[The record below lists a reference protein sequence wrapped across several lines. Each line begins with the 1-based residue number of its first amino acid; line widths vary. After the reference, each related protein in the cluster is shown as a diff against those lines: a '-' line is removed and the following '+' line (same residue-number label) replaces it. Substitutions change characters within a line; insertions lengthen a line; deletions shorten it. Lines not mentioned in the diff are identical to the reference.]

1 MSSQF
6 SWLGFFTDAGI
17 PLREAEKY
25 SLQFDDNRMKPDMLP
40 DLTKE
45 LLNDLGIS
53 LIGDILAILRHS
65 RQVQKQ
71 LERSKTSVIASSRA
85 ADPAQ
90 RTGSSAI
97 STQSTVMLGD
107 DSHKA
112 KRRPKSTKS
121 KATAV
126 QPAIVESSTVLSSSQ
141 MPAIP
146 SSNNSNVSMVGLDE
160 VMEDQP
166 RRIVTRPASAPV
178 AAYHTDAMVSNEA
191 QTTVI
196 RRAEQPQSA
205 LNRLGN
211 GVASTSGSSGASSV
225 GSSMDGISQLRN
237 LVSSQKSSDRGGRR
251 VEAVS
256 KDAPLVPNT
265 AENVQAVRQTV
276 SVRLPSDTPPLARNS
291 ATSTRPTFAIRT
303 AGGRSTTATVARDD
317 SYDDDDSDTDG
328 AGDGDSLRRIVQS
341 VSSTVD
347 PSYQRPVQ
355 TVTLSGRQ
363 VEAVPTSSTTAVRQQ
378 PGSATVRMQS
388 VVKPTITRV
397 IPLSVTR
404 GESTRSSSSSSTSSR
419 QQLSSAAIST
429 LHSSSSRR
437 VDSEEEDFDDD
448 DDDPE
453 FDDRHVAVSHSR
465 KSQASGIGPSSR
477 QTSASPAALSSHS
490 STSRAQR
497 PARQTVKAR
506 LGSIPVSEES
516 PSSSRTN
523 SRQRESRKPR
533 SSVFNRL
540 GETA

>member
-1 MSSQF
+1 M
-6 SWLGFFTDAGI
+6 
-17 PLREAEKY
+17 P
-25 SLQFDDNRMKPDMLP
+25 KPAHNAACPVVLY
-40 DLTKE
+40 
-45 LLNDLGIS
+45 NV
-53 LIGDILAILRHS
+53 LA
-65 RQVQKQ
+65 
-71 LERSKTSVIASSRA
+71 
-85 ADPAQ
+85 
-90 RTGSSAI
+90 
-97 STQSTVMLGD
+97 
-107 DSHKA
+107 
-112 KRRPKSTKS
+112 
-121 KATAV
+121 
-126 QPAIVESSTVLSSSQ
+126 
-141 MPAIP
+141 
-146 SSNNSNVSMVGLDE
+146 E

-378 PGSATVRMQS
+378 QQPGGATVRMQS

-429 LHSSSSRR
+429 LHSSSSSSSRR

-497 PARQTVKAR
+497 PARQPVKAR
-506 LGSIPVSEES
+506 LGSIPISEES